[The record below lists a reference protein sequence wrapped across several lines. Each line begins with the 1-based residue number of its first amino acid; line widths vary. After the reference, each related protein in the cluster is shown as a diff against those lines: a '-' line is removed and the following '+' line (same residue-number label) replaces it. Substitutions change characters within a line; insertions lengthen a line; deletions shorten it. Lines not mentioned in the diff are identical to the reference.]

1 MNNNINLTD
10 LDLMAMFRVAQEI
23 AKTDGD
29 ITTSEAEVFI
39 KYAAPLN
46 MSQGRMDRFINS
58 AMKMDL
64 EDAFDT
70 LKELDP
76 ELKQYASNFFAEVAL
91 ADGDVSDEENDIY
104 ANVMETCDLPFTT
117 IGQDSNTDTATESKY
132 SKRELC
138 AINKAFLNV
147 WDASNA
153 GKAVK
158 SDFWERYD
166 VFGSSASTAAI
177 DEAEADSALYA
188 MSVEKKE
195 EVSKMLLEVILAK
208 DPDDAVF
215 CDAVNIEHYYDL
227 VVKTGL
233 PDLLTDHVLDYEN
246 EEDEDEC
253 GDTPKGLSF
262 TLQDLY
268 AVWSIVNP
276 SFSYCALTYPID
288 GFFNDFYVDGDFLSK
303 LHEDNY
309 LKDFGFYG
317 ISRLG
322 TSERDHISTIMA
334 ETISVN
340 LDDEDIGV
348 LLGQYKSLVDDYGLP
363 DSLGDFLDG
372 HGISEYRPDK
382 QAIIRKVQIEPD
394 LFVDGLSQTK
404 IKVSLEVDGCKDG
417 ELRLIAS
424 VYHADDDSPVPSP
437 DFMHY
442 GNYSWNYDG
451 VGDVLSVYQNLFP
464 PYDFSGF
471 TDLEMLLPNDLLPA
485 DRDYYIKVYVF
496 DVDEQVFISYPFHTQ
511 GYRFKA
517 TKNEYDPDVITIEPT
532 YIVVSYYEKDRKK
545 IPGDYRDYRPCTIR
559 FEQIGL
565 LNSFDKMKGNLGAK
579 NLSSQNYTPELD
591 KISEKLSLKLPE
603 ADNELKLCIMYDE
616 NGAHGY
622 NKLRDLA
629 GLGCNNDTFYE
640 TLVVCLQNKESDG
653 TVYGFKYV
661 SQLREV
667 LKALDE
673 AVYGL
678 AYNGPVYDQPAL
690 AKAFKRRFWCQVEKE
705 ISNLNYELIK
715 LSERATVIPPKS
727 VKVTKKEVSQVVL
740 NGENHIRLTMSCQMD
755 GCKGLSLTGECE
767 ARYAVIGTTVDT
779 SDYNYMQGYPN
790 VLCVS
795 KLFKPSYDSSV
806 YSDVEFDFPQRLLP
820 QKSRYKFELC
830 FYLNPTFQPIG
841 TAATID
847 STIGTPTDTGEAKGA
862 YHVILKSAGVKKL
875 VVIKLV
881 QEIMHSDL
889 KKAKD
894 LVDALPDT
902 VKVCTTED
910 EAYALKAKLEAAG
923 AEAEVIFYY
932 YMDN

>member
-64 EDAFDT
+64 EDAYET
-70 LKELDP
+70 LKELEP

-117 IGQDSNTDTATESKY
+117 IGQDNTDTATESKY
-132 SKRELC
+132 SQKELC
-138 AINKAFLNV
+138 AINEAFLNV

-158 SDFWERYD
+158 SAFWERYD
-166 VFGSSASTAAI
+166 VFGSSVSTAAI

-188 MSVEKKE
+188 MSDEKKE

-233 PDLLTDHVLDYEN
+233 PDLLTDHVLDYKN

-276 SFSYCALTYPID
+276 NFSYCALTYPID
-288 GFFNDFYVDGDFLSK
+288 SFFNDFCVDGDFFSK
-303 LHEDNY
+303 LQEDNY
-309 LKDFGFYG
+309 LKNLNLYDSGER

-322 TSERDHISTIMA
+322 NSEREHISTILA

-363 DSLGDFLDG
+363 DSLGDLLDG
-372 HGISEYRPDK
+372 HGISEYRSDK
-382 QAIIRKVQIEPD
+382 IAIIQKVEIEPD

-424 VYHADDDSPVPSP
+424 VYHADDDSPVPGP

-464 PYDFSGF
+464 SYDFSGF

-517 TKNEYDPDVITIEPT
+517 TKNEYDPDMITIEPT

-565 LNSFDKMKGNLGAK
+565 LNSFDKMKENLGAK

-640 TLVVCLQNKESDG
+640 TLVVCLQNKENNG

-690 AKAFKRRFWCQVEKE
+690 AESYKRKFWQQVETE
-705 ISNLNYELIK
+705 IDKLNYEFVK
-715 LSERATVIPPKS
+715 LSDRATAINPKYE
-727 VKVTKKEVSQVVL
+727 K
-740 NGENHIRLTMSCQMD
+740 
-755 GCKGLSLTGECE
+755 
-767 ARYAVIGTTVDT
+767 
-779 SDYNYMQGYPN
+779 
-790 VLCVS
+790 
-795 KLFKPSYDSSV
+795 
-806 YSDVEFDFPQRLLP
+806 
-820 QKSRYKFELC
+820 
-830 FYLNPTFQPIG
+830 
-841 TAATID
+841 
-847 STIGTPTDTGEAKGA
+847 AKGA
-862 YHVILKSAGVKKL
+862 YHVVLKSAGAKKL
-875 VVIKLV
+875 VVIKLA

-889 KKAKD
+889 NTAKN
-894 LVDALPDT
+894 LVDALPKT
-902 VKVCTTED
+902 IKTCANID
-910 EAYALKAKLEAAG
+910 EANALKAKLEAAG
-923 AEAEVIFYY
+923 AVAVIT
-932 YMDN
+932 MN

>member
-1 MNNNINLTD
+1 MNNNVNLTD

-64 EDAFDT
+64 EDAYET
-70 LKELDP
+70 LKELEP
-76 ELKQYASNFFAEVAL
+76 ELKQYASNFLAEVAL

-117 IGQDSNTDTATESKY
+117 IGQDNNTGTATESKY

-138 AINKAFLNV
+138 AINEAFLNV

-158 SDFWERYD
+158 SAFWERYD

-188 MSVEKKE
+188 MSDEKKG

-208 DPDDAVF
+208 DPDDEVF

-233 PDLLTDHVLDYEN
+233 PDLLTDHVLDYKN
-246 EEDEDEC
+246 EEDEDDYGE
-253 GDTPKGLSF
+253 TPKGLSF

-268 AVWSIVNP
+268 VVWSIVNP
-276 SFSYCALTYPID
+276 NFSYCALSYPID
-288 GFFNDFYVDGDFLSK
+288 IFFDDFCVDGDFFSK
-303 LHEDNY
+303 LQEDNY
-309 LKDFGFYG
+309 LKNLNLYDSGER

-322 TSERDHISTIMA
+322 NSEREHISTILA

-340 LDDEDIGV
+340 LDDEDISV

-372 HGISEYRPDK
+372 HGISEYRTDK
-382 QAIIRKVQIEPD
+382 QAIIRKVEIEPD

-424 VYHADDDSPVPSP
+424 VYHADDDSPVPGP

-464 PYDFSGF
+464 SYDFSGF

-565 LNSFDKMKGNLGAK
+565 LNSFDKMKENLGAK
-579 NLSSQNYTPELD
+579 NLSSQNNTPKLD
-591 KISEKLSLKLPE
+591 QISEKLNLQLPE

-629 GLGCNNDTFYE
+629 GLNISNDTFYE

-678 AYNGPVYDQPAL
+678 AYNGPVYDQPAF
-690 AKAFKRRFWCQVEKE
+690 AKSLESRFWQQVETE
-705 ISNLNYELIK
+705 IGKLNYERVK
-715 LSERATVIPPKS
+715 PSARATAINPKNE
-727 VKVTKKEVSQVVL
+727 K
-740 NGENHIRLTMSCQMD
+740 
-755 GCKGLSLTGECE
+755 
-767 ARYAVIGTTVDT
+767 
-779 SDYNYMQGYPN
+779 
-790 VLCVS
+790 
-795 KLFKPSYDSSV
+795 
-806 YSDVEFDFPQRLLP
+806 
-820 QKSRYKFELC
+820 
-830 FYLNPTFQPIG
+830 
-841 TAATID
+841 
-847 STIGTPTDTGEAKGA
+847 AKGA
-862 YHVILKSAGVKKL
+862 YHVVLKSAGAKKL
-875 VVIKLV
+875 VVIKLA

-889 KKAKD
+889 ITAKN
-894 LVDALPDT
+894 LVDALPKT
-902 VKVCTTED
+902 IKTCANID
-910 EAYALKAKLEAAG
+910 EANALKAKLEAAG
-923 AEAEVIFYY
+923 AVAVIT
-932 YMDN
+932 MN

>member
-147 WDASNA
+147 WGASNA

-188 MSVEKKE
+188 MSDEKKG
-195 EVSKMLLEVILAK
+195 EVSKMLLEVIMAK
-208 DPDDAVF
+208 DPEDEIF

-233 PDLLTDHVLDYEN
+233 PDLLTDHVLDYKN
-246 EEDEDEC
+246 EEDEDDC
-253 GDTPKGLSF
+253 GETPKGLRF

-268 AVWSIVNP
+268 TVWSIVNP
-276 SFSYCALTYPID
+276 YFTYCALSYPID
-288 GFFNDFYVDGDFLSK
+288 NFFDDFYVNDDFFTK
-303 LHEDNY
+303 LQEDNY
-309 LKDFGFYG
+309 LKDLGFCG

-322 TSERDHISTIMA
+322 TGEKDHISTILA

-340 LDDEDIGV
+340 FDDEDICI
-348 LLGQYKSLVDDYGLP
+348 LLSRYKALVDDYGLP
-363 DSLGDFLDG
+363 DSLADFLDG
-372 HGISEYRPDK
+372 HGISEYRTDK
-382 QAIIRKVQIEPD
+382 QAFIRKVEIEPD

-424 VYHADDDSPVPSP
+424 VYHADDDSPVPDP

-442 GNYSWNYDG
+442 GNYSWDYDD
-451 VGDVLSVYQNLFP
+451 VDVLSKWMTLEPSYNDSI
-464 PYDFSGF
+464 YE
-471 TDLEMLLPNDLLPA
+471 DLEMYLPNDFLPH
-485 DRDYYIKVYVF
+485 DRDYYIKVWVF
-496 DVDEQVFISYPFHTQ
+496 DIDDQAFISYPFHTQ
-511 GYRFKA
+511 QYSFKA
-517 TKNEYDPDVITIEPT
+517 TKNEYDPAQITIEPT

-545 IPGDYRDYRPCTIR
+545 IPGDYRDYRPCTIS

-565 LNSFDKMKGNLGAK
+565 LSSYDDLKKKLGAEQL
-579 NLSSQNYTPELD
+579 LSQKDTPKLD
-591 KISEKLSLKLPE
+591 QISEKLHLELPGV
-603 ADNELKLCIMYDE
+603 DNELNLCISYDE
-616 NGAHGY
+616 QGAHGY

-629 GLGCNNDTFYE
+629 GLNISNDTFYE
-640 TLVVCLQNKESDG
+640 TLVVCLQNKGNDG

-690 AKAFKRRFWCQVEKE
+690 AESYKRKFWQQVETE
-705 ISNLNYELIK
+705 ISKLNYEIVK
-715 LSERATVIPPKS
+715 LSERATAINPKNE
-727 VKVTKKEVSQVVL
+727 K
-740 NGENHIRLTMSCQMD
+740 
-755 GCKGLSLTGECE
+755 
-767 ARYAVIGTTVDT
+767 
-779 SDYNYMQGYPN
+779 
-790 VLCVS
+790 
-795 KLFKPSYDSSV
+795 
-806 YSDVEFDFPQRLLP
+806 
-820 QKSRYKFELC
+820 
-830 FYLNPTFQPIG
+830 
-841 TAATID
+841 
-847 STIGTPTDTGEAKGA
+847 AKGA
-862 YHVILKSAGVKKL
+862 YHVVLKSAGAKKL
-875 VVIKLV
+875 VVIKLI
-881 QEIMHSDL
+881 QEILRCDL
-889 KKAKD
+889 IKAKHLAD
-894 LVDALPDT
+894 TALET
-902 VKVCTTED
+902 VKACENED

-932 YMDN
+932 YIDN

>member
-1 MNNNINLTD
+1 MNNNVNLTD

-64 EDAFDT
+64 EDAYET
-70 LKELDP
+70 LKELEP
-76 ELKQYASNFFAEVAL
+76 ELKQYASNFLAEVAL

-117 IGQDSNTDTATESKY
+117 IGQDNNTGTATESKY

-138 AINKAFLNV
+138 AINEAFLNV

-158 SDFWERYD
+158 SAFWERYD

-188 MSVEKKE
+188 MSDEKKG

-208 DPDDAVF
+208 DPDDEVF

-233 PDLLTDHVLDYEN
+233 PDLLTDHVLDYKN
-246 EEDEDEC
+246 EEDEDDYGE
-253 GDTPKGLSF
+253 TPKGLSF

-268 AVWSIVNP
+268 VVWSIVNP
-276 SFSYCALTYPID
+276 NFSYCALSYPID
-288 GFFNDFYVDGDFLSK
+288 IFFDDFCVDGDFFSK
-303 LHEDNY
+303 LQEDNY
-309 LKDFGFYG
+309 LKNLNLYDSGER

-322 TSERDHISTIMA
+322 NSEREHISTILA

-372 HGISEYRPDK
+372 HGISEYRTDK
-382 QAIIRKVQIEPD
+382 QAIIRKVEIEPD

-424 VYHADDDSPVPSP
+424 VYHADDDSPVPGP

-464 PYDFSGF
+464 SYDFSGF

-565 LNSFDKMKGNLGAK
+565 LNSFDKMKENLGAK
-579 NLSSQNYTPELD
+579 NLSSQNNTPKLD
-591 KISEKLSLKLPE
+591 QISEKLNLQLPE

-616 NGAHGY
+616 NGARGY

-629 GLGCNNDTFYE
+629 GLNISNDTFYE

-661 SQLREV
+661 NQLREV

-678 AYNGPVYDQPAL
+678 AYNGPVYDQPAF
-690 AKAFKRRFWCQVEKE
+690 AKSLESRFWQQVETE
-705 ISNLNYELIK
+705 IGKLNYERVK
-715 LSERATVIPPKS
+715 PSARATAINPKNE
-727 VKVTKKEVSQVVL
+727 K
-740 NGENHIRLTMSCQMD
+740 
-755 GCKGLSLTGECE
+755 
-767 ARYAVIGTTVDT
+767 
-779 SDYNYMQGYPN
+779 
-790 VLCVS
+790 
-795 KLFKPSYDSSV
+795 
-806 YSDVEFDFPQRLLP
+806 
-820 QKSRYKFELC
+820 
-830 FYLNPTFQPIG
+830 
-841 TAATID
+841 
-847 STIGTPTDTGEAKGA
+847 AKGA
-862 YHVILKSAGVKKL
+862 YHVVLKSAGAKKL
-875 VVIKLV
+875 VVIKLA

-889 KKAKD
+889 ITAKN
-894 LVDALPDT
+894 LVDALPKT
-902 VKVCTTED
+902 IKTCANID
-910 EAYALKAKLEAAG
+910 EANALKAKLEAAG
-923 AEAEVIFYY
+923 AVAVIT
-932 YMDN
+932 MN

>member
-132 SKRELC
+132 SQRELC
-138 AINKAFLNV
+138 AINAAFLKV
-147 WDASNA
+147 WDATDA
-153 GKAVK
+153 GQEVK
-158 SDFWERYD
+158 TAFWERYD
-166 VFGSSASTAAI
+166 VFGEDVTTQDMSS
-177 DEAEADSALYA
+177 DEAESVLYA
-188 MSVEKKE
+188 MSDEKKE
-195 EVSKMLLEVILAK
+195 EVSKLLLDVIVAK
-208 DPDDAVF
+208 DPGDTVF
-215 CDAVNIEHYYDL
+215 CDVANIEEYYDL
-227 VVKTGL
+227 VVRTGL
-233 PDLLTDHVLDYEN
+233 PDLLTDHVLDYKN

-276 SFSYCALTYPID
+276 NFSYCALSYPID

-372 HGISEYRPDK
+372 HGISEYRTDK
-382 QAIIRKVQIEPD
+382 QAIIRKVEIEPD

-404 IKVSLEVDGCKDG
+404 IKVTVNIKGCKDG

-424 VYHADDDSPVPSP
+424 VYYADDDSPVPDP

-442 GNYSWNYDG
+442 GNYSWDYDD
-451 VGDVLSVYQNLFP
+451 VDVLSKWMTLEPSYNDSI
-464 PYDFSGF
+464 YE
-471 TDLEMLLPNDLLPA
+471 DLEMYLPNDFLPH
-485 DRDYYIKVYVF
+485 DRDYYIKVWVF
-496 DVDEQVFISYPFHTQ
+496 DIDDQAFISYPFHTQ
-511 GYRFKA
+511 QYSFKA
-517 TKNEYDPDVITIEPT
+517 TKNEYDPAQITIEPT

-545 IPGDYRDYRPCTIR
+545 IPGDYRDYRPCTIS

-565 LNSFDKMKGNLGAK
+565 LFSYDDLKKKLGAEQ
-579 NLSSQNYTPELD
+579 LLSQNDTPKLD
-591 KISEKLSLKLPE
+591 QISEKLHLELPGV
-603 ADNELKLCIMYDE
+603 DNELKLCISYDE
-616 NGAHGY
+616 QGAHGY

-629 GLGCNNDTFYE
+629 GLNISNDTFYE
-640 TLVVCLQNKESDG
+640 TLVVCLQNKENNG

-673 AVYGL
+673 AAYGL

-690 AKAFKRRFWCQVEKE
+690 AESYKRKFWQQVETE
-705 ISNLNYELIK
+705 IDKLNYEFVK
-715 LSERATVIPPKS
+715 LSERARAITPKS
-727 VKVTKKEVSQVVL
+727 
-740 NGENHIRLTMSCQMD
+740 EN
-755 GCKGLSLTGECE
+755 
-767 ARYAVIGTTVDT
+767 V
-779 SDYNYMQGYPN
+779 
-790 VLCVS
+790 
-795 KLFKPSYDSSV
+795 
-806 YSDVEFDFPQRLLP
+806 
-820 QKSRYKFELC
+820 
-830 FYLNPTFQPIG
+830 
-841 TAATID
+841 
-847 STIGTPTDTGEAKGA
+847 KGA
-862 YHVILKSAGVKKL
+862 YHVVLKSAGAKKL
-875 VVIKLV
+875 VVIKLI
-881 QEIMHSDL
+881 QEILRCDL
-889 KKAKD
+889 NKAKHLAD
-894 LVDALPDT
+894 TALET
-902 VKVCTTED
+902 VKACENED

-923 AEAEVIFYY
+923 AEADVIFYHY
-932 YMDN
+932 IDD

>member
-39 KYAAPLN
+39 KYAAPLG

-64 EDAFDT
+64 EDAYET
-70 LKELDP
+70 LKELEP

-104 ANVMETCDLPFTT
+104 ANVMEICDLPFTT
-117 IGQDSNTDTATESKY
+117 IGQDNSNNTATESKY
-132 SKRELC
+132 SQRELC
-138 AINKAFLNV
+138 AINAAFLKV
-147 WDASNA
+147 WDATDA
-153 GKAVK
+153 GQDVK
-158 SDFWERYD
+158 TAFWERYD
-166 VFGSSASTAAI
+166 VFGEDVTTQDMSS
-177 DEAEADSALYA
+177 DEAESVLYA
-188 MSVEKKE
+188 MSDEKKG

-208 DPDDAVF
+208 DPDDEVF

-233 PDLLTDHVLDYEN
+233 PDLLTDHVLDYKN
-246 EEDEDEC
+246 EEDEDDYGE
-253 GDTPKGLSF
+253 TPKGLSF

-276 SFSYCALTYPID
+276 NFSYCALTYPID
-288 GFFNDFYVDGDFLSK
+288 CFFDDFCVDGDFFSK
-303 LHEDNY
+303 LQEDNY
-309 LKDFGFYG
+309 LKNLGFYDSEERV
-317 ISRLG
+317 SRLG
-322 TSERDHISTIMA
+322 SREREHISTIMA

-382 QAIIRKVQIEPD
+382 QAIIRKVEIEPD

-424 VYHADDDSPVPSP
+424 VYYADDDSPVPDP

-464 PYDFSGF
+464 SYDFSGF

-517 TKNEYDPDVITIEPT
+517 TKNEYDPDMITIEPT

-640 TLVVCLQNKESDG
+640 TLVVCLQNKENNG

-690 AKAFKRRFWCQVEKE
+690 AESYKRKFWQQVETE
-705 ISNLNYELIK
+705 IDKLNYEFVK
-715 LSERATVIPPKS
+715 PSARATAINPKNE
-727 VKVTKKEVSQVVL
+727 K
-740 NGENHIRLTMSCQMD
+740 
-755 GCKGLSLTGECE
+755 
-767 ARYAVIGTTVDT
+767 
-779 SDYNYMQGYPN
+779 
-790 VLCVS
+790 
-795 KLFKPSYDSSV
+795 
-806 YSDVEFDFPQRLLP
+806 
-820 QKSRYKFELC
+820 
-830 FYLNPTFQPIG
+830 
-841 TAATID
+841 
-847 STIGTPTDTGEAKGA
+847 AKGA
-862 YHVILKSAGVKKL
+862 YHVVLKSAGAKKL
-875 VVIKLV
+875 VVIKLI
-881 QEIMHSDL
+881 QEILRCDL
-889 KKAKD
+889 IKAKHLAD
-894 LVDALPDT
+894 TAQET
-902 VKVCTTED
+902 VKAYENED

-923 AEAEVIFYY
+923 AKAEVIFYY
-932 YMDN
+932 YIND

>member
-188 MSVEKKE
+188 MSVEKKG
-195 EVSKMLLEVILAK
+195 EVSKMLLEVIMAK
-208 DPDDAVF
+208 DPEDEVF

-233 PDLLTDHVLDYEN
+233 PDLLTDHVLDYKN
-246 EEDEDEC
+246 EEDEDDC
-253 GDTPKGLSF
+253 GETPKGLRF

-268 AVWSIVNP
+268 TVWSIVNP
-276 SFSYCALTYPID
+276 YFTYCALSYPID
-288 GFFNDFYVDGDFLSK
+288 IFFDDFYVNDDFFTK
-303 LHEDNY
+303 LQEDNY
-309 LKDFGFYG
+309 LKDLGFCG

-322 TSERDHISTIMA
+322 TGEKDHISTILA

-340 LDDEDIGV
+340 FDDEDICI
-348 LLGQYKSLVDDYGLP
+348 LLSRYKALVDDYGLP
-363 DSLGDFLDG
+363 DSLADFLDG
-372 HGISEYRPDK
+372 HGISEYRTDDK
-382 QAIIRKVQIEPD
+382 QAFIRKVEIEPD

-404 IKVSLEVDGCKDG
+404 IKVSLEVEGCKDG

-424 VYHADDDSPVPSP
+424 VYHADDDSPVPDP

-442 GNYSWNYDG
+442 GNYSWDYDD
-451 VGDVLSVYQNLFP
+451 VDVLSKWMTLEPSYNDSI
-464 PYDFSGF
+464 YE
-471 TDLEMLLPNDLLPA
+471 DLEMYLPNDFLPH
-485 DRDYYIKVYVF
+485 DRDYYIKVWVF
-496 DVDEQVFISYPFHTQ
+496 DIDDQAFISYPFHTQ
-511 GYRFKA
+511 QYSFKA
-517 TKNEYDPDVITIEPT
+517 TKNEYDPAQITIEPT
-532 YIVVSYYEKDRKK
+532 YIVVSYFEKDRKK
-545 IPGDYRDYRPCTIR
+545 IPGDYRDYRPCTIS

-565 LNSFDKMKGNLGAK
+565 LSSYDDLKKKLGAEQL
-579 NLSSQNYTPELD
+579 LSQKDTPKLD
-591 KISEKLSLKLPE
+591 QISEKLHLELPGV
-603 ADNELKLCIMYDE
+603 DNELNLCISYDE
-616 NGAHGY
+616 QGAHGY

-629 GLGCNNDTFYE
+629 GLNISNDTFYE
-640 TLVVCLQNKESDG
+640 TLVVCLQNKGNDG

-690 AKAFKRRFWCQVEKE
+690 AESYKRKFWQQVETE
-705 ISNLNYELIK
+705 ISKLNYEFVK
-715 LSERATVIPPKS
+715 LSERATAINPKNE
-727 VKVTKKEVSQVVL
+727 K
-740 NGENHIRLTMSCQMD
+740 
-755 GCKGLSLTGECE
+755 
-767 ARYAVIGTTVDT
+767 
-779 SDYNYMQGYPN
+779 
-790 VLCVS
+790 
-795 KLFKPSYDSSV
+795 
-806 YSDVEFDFPQRLLP
+806 
-820 QKSRYKFELC
+820 
-830 FYLNPTFQPIG
+830 
-841 TAATID
+841 
-847 STIGTPTDTGEAKGA
+847 AKGA
-862 YHVILKSAGVKKL
+862 YHVVLKSAGAKKL
-875 VVIKLV
+875 VVIKLI
-881 QEIMHSDL
+881 QEILRCDL
-889 KKAKD
+889 IKAKHLAD
-894 LVDALPDT
+894 TALET
-902 VKVCTTED
+902 VKACENED

-932 YMDN
+932 YIDN

>member
-147 WDASNA
+147 WGASNA

-188 MSVEKKE
+188 MSDEKKG
-195 EVSKMLLEVILAK
+195 EVSKMLLEVIMAK
-208 DPDDAVF
+208 DPEDEVF

-233 PDLLTDHVLDYEN
+233 PDLLTDHVLDYKN
-246 EEDEDEC
+246 EEDEDDC
-253 GDTPKGLSF
+253 GETPKGLRF

-268 AVWSIVNP
+268 TVWSIVNP
-276 SFSYCALTYPID
+276 YFTYCALSYPID
-288 GFFNDFYVDGDFLSK
+288 NFFDDFYVNDDFFTK
-303 LHEDNY
+303 LQEDNY
-309 LKDFGFYG
+309 LKDLGFCG

-322 TSERDHISTIMA
+322 TGEKDHISTILA

-340 LDDEDIGV
+340 FDDEDICI
-348 LLGQYKSLVDDYGLP
+348 LLSRYKALVDDYGLP
-363 DSLGDFLDG
+363 DSLADFLDG
-372 HGISEYRPDK
+372 HGISEYRTDK
-382 QAIIRKVQIEPD
+382 QAFIRKVEIEPD

-424 VYHADDDSPVPSP
+424 VYHADDDSPVPDP

-442 GNYSWNYDG
+442 GNYSWDYDD
-451 VGDVLSVYQNLFP
+451 VDVLSKWMTLEPSYNDSI
-464 PYDFSGF
+464 YE
-471 TDLEMLLPNDLLPA
+471 DLEMYLPNDFLPH
-485 DRDYYIKVYVF
+485 DRDYYIKVWVF
-496 DVDEQVFISYPFHTQ
+496 DIDDQAFISYPFHTQ
-511 GYRFKA
+511 QYSFKA
-517 TKNEYDPDVITIEPT
+517 TKNEYDPAQITIEPT

-545 IPGDYRDYRPCTIR
+545 IPGDYRDYRPCTIS

-579 NLSSQNYTPELD
+579 NLSSQNYTPDLD

-640 TLVVCLQNKESDG
+640 TLVVCLQNKGNDG

-673 AVYGL
+673 AAYGL
-678 AYNGPVYDQPAL
+678 AYNGPVYDQPAF
-690 AKAFKRRFWCQVEKE
+690 AKSLESRFWQQVETE
-705 ISNLNYELIK
+705 ISKLNYEIVK
-715 LSERATVIPPKS
+715 LSERATAINPKNE
-727 VKVTKKEVSQVVL
+727 K
-740 NGENHIRLTMSCQMD
+740 
-755 GCKGLSLTGECE
+755 
-767 ARYAVIGTTVDT
+767 
-779 SDYNYMQGYPN
+779 
-790 VLCVS
+790 
-795 KLFKPSYDSSV
+795 
-806 YSDVEFDFPQRLLP
+806 
-820 QKSRYKFELC
+820 
-830 FYLNPTFQPIG
+830 
-841 TAATID
+841 
-847 STIGTPTDTGEAKGA
+847 AKGA
-862 YHVILKSAGVKKL
+862 YHVVLKSAGAKKL
-875 VVIKLV
+875 VVIKLI
-881 QEIMHSDL
+881 QEILRCDL
-889 KKAKD
+889 IKAKD

-902 VKVCTTED
+902 VKVCPTED

-932 YMDN
+932 YIDD

>member
-39 KYAAPLN
+39 KYAAPLG

-64 EDAFDT
+64 EDAYET
-70 LKELDP
+70 LKELEP

-117 IGQDSNTDTATESKY
+117 IGQDNDSQPAAQSKY
-132 SKRELC
+132 TQKELC
-138 AINKAFLNV
+138 AINEAFLNV

-158 SDFWERYD
+158 SAFWERYD
-166 VFGSSASTAAI
+166 VFGGSASTAAI

-233 PDLLTDHVLDYEN
+233 PDLLTDHVLDYKN

-253 GDTPKGLSF
+253 GDTSKGLSF

-276 SFSYCALTYPID
+276 NFSYCALTYPID

-322 TSERDHISTIMA
+322 NSEREHISTIIA
-334 ETISVN
+334 ETISIN

-348 LLGQYKSLVDDYGLP
+348 LLGQYKSLVDVYGLP

-372 HGISEYRPDK
+372 HGISEYRTDK
-382 QAIIRKVQIEPD
+382 QAIIRKVEIEPD
-394 LFVDGLSQTK
+394 LFIDGLSQTK

-424 VYHADDDSPVPSP
+424 VYYADDDSPVPDP

-442 GNYSWNYDG
+442 GNYSWDYDG

-464 PYDFSGF
+464 SYDFSGF
-471 TDLEMLLPNDLLPA
+471 TDLDMLLPNDLLPA

-517 TKNEYDPDVITIEPT
+517 TKNEYDPDMITIEPT

-565 LNSFDKMKGNLGAK
+565 LNSFDKMKENLGAK
-579 NLSSQNYTPELD
+579 NFSSQNNTPKLD
-591 KISEKLSLKLPE
+591 QISEKLNLQLPE

-629 GLGCNNDTFYE
+629 GLNISNDTFYE
-640 TLVVCLQNKESDG
+640 TLVVCLQNKGNDG

-667 LKALDE
+667 LKALDA

-690 AKAFKRRFWCQVEKE
+690 AESYKRKFWQQVETE
-705 ISNLNYELIK
+705 IGKLNYEFVK
-715 LSERATVIPPKS
+715 LSERATAINPK
-727 VKVTKKEVSQVVL
+727 
-740 NGENHIRLTMSCQMD
+740 NEN
-755 GCKGLSLTGECE
+755 
-767 ARYAVIGTTVDT
+767 V
-779 SDYNYMQGYPN
+779 
-790 VLCVS
+790 
-795 KLFKPSYDSSV
+795 
-806 YSDVEFDFPQRLLP
+806 
-820 QKSRYKFELC
+820 
-830 FYLNPTFQPIG
+830 
-841 TAATID
+841 
-847 STIGTPTDTGEAKGA
+847 KGA
-862 YHVILKSAGVKKL
+862 YHVVLKSAGAKKL
-875 VVIKLV
+875 VVIKLA

-889 KKAKD
+889 NTAKN
-894 LVDALPDT
+894 LVDALPKT
-902 VKVCTTED
+902 IKTCANID
-910 EAYALKAKLEAAG
+910 EANALKAKLEAAG
-923 AEAEVIFYY
+923 AVAVIT
-932 YMDN
+932 MN

>member
-39 KYAAPLN
+39 KYAAPLG

-64 EDAFDT
+64 EDAYET
-70 LKELDP
+70 LKELEP
-76 ELKQYASNFFAEVAL
+76 ELKQYASNFLAEVAL

-117 IGQDSNTDTATESKY
+117 IGQGSNTDTATESKY
-132 SKRELC
+132 SKKELC
-138 AINKAFLNV
+138 AINEAFLKV
-147 WDASNA
+147 WNASNA

-177 DEAEADSALYA
+177 DEAEADSVLYA
-188 MSVEKKE
+188 MSDEKKE
-195 EVSKMLLEVILAK
+195 EVSKMLLEALLAI
-208 DPDDAVF
+208 DPDDDDVM
-215 CDAVNIEHYYDL
+215 CDAVDIEHYYDL

-233 PDLLTDHVLDYEN
+233 PDLLSDHVLDYEN
-246 EEDEDEC
+246 EE
-253 GDTPKGLSF
+253 GDGETPEGLRF
-262 TLQDLY
+262 TFSDIY
-268 AVWSIVNP
+268 AVWSIMETKFN
-276 SFSYCALTYPID
+276 LTYHYPCD
-288 GFFNDFYVDGDFLSK
+288 GFLSDFHVDQSLFTDLWLANYMKDPDFVESAERVSRFGTDEKAYV
-303 LHEDNY
+303 
-309 LKDFGFYG
+309 
-317 ISRLG
+317 SRLL
-322 TSERDHISTIMA
+322 A

-340 LDDEDIGV
+340 IGEDDEI
-348 LLGQYKSLVDDYGLP
+348 S
-363 DSLGDFLDG
+363 DSLDAYKALVENYGFPDCLADYLDG
-372 HGISEYRPDK
+372 HGISEYRTDK
-382 QAIIRKVQIEPD
+382 QAIIRKVEIEPD

-404 IKVSLEVDGCKDG
+404 IKVTVNIKGCKEG

-424 VYHADDDSPVPSP
+424 VFHADDDSPVPDP

-442 GNYSWNYDG
+442 GNYSWDYDD
-451 VGDVLSVYQNLFP
+451 VDVLSKWMTLEPSYNDSIFK
-464 PYDFSGF
+464 
-471 TDLEMLLPNDLLPA
+471 DLEMYLPNDFLPH
-485 DRDYYIKVYVF
+485 DRDYYIKVFVF
-496 DVDEQVFISYPFHTQ
+496 DIDDQVFISYPSHTQ

-629 GLGCNNDTFYE
+629 GLNISNDTFYE
-640 TLVVCLQNKESDG
+640 TLVVCLQNKENNG

-690 AKAFKRRFWCQVEKE
+690 AESYKRKFWQQVETE
-705 ISNLNYELIK
+705 IDKLNYEFVK
-715 LSERATVIPPKS
+715 PSARATAINPKNE
-727 VKVTKKEVSQVVL
+727 K
-740 NGENHIRLTMSCQMD
+740 
-755 GCKGLSLTGECE
+755 
-767 ARYAVIGTTVDT
+767 
-779 SDYNYMQGYPN
+779 
-790 VLCVS
+790 
-795 KLFKPSYDSSV
+795 
-806 YSDVEFDFPQRLLP
+806 
-820 QKSRYKFELC
+820 
-830 FYLNPTFQPIG
+830 
-841 TAATID
+841 
-847 STIGTPTDTGEAKGA
+847 AKGA
-862 YHVILKSAGVKKL
+862 YHVVLKSAGAKKL
-875 VVIKLV
+875 VVIKLA

-889 KKAKD
+889 ITAKN
-894 LVDALPDT
+894 LVDALPKT
-902 VKVCTTED
+902 IKTCANID
-910 EAYALKAKLEAAG
+910 EANALKAKLEAAG
-923 AEAEVIFYY
+923 AVAVIT
-932 YMDN
+932 MN

>member
-39 KYAAPLN
+39 KYAAPLKMN
-46 MSQGRMDRFINS
+46 QGRMDRFINS

-64 EDAFDT
+64 EDAYET
-70 LKELDP
+70 LLELEP
-76 ELKQYASNFFAEVAL
+76 ELKQYASNFLAEVAL

-138 AINKAFLNV
+138 AINEAFLNV
-147 WDASNA
+147 WDASDA

-177 DEAEADSALYA
+177 DEAEADSVLYA
-188 MSVEKKE
+188 MSDEKKG

-208 DPDDAVF
+208 DPDDEVF

-233 PDLLTDHVLDYEN
+233 PDLLTDHVLDYKN
-246 EEDEDEC
+246 EEDEDDFGE
-253 GDTPKGLSF
+253 TPKGLSF

-268 AVWSIVNP
+268 AVWSIVKLN
-276 SFSYCALTYPID
+276 FSYCALTYPID
-288 GFFNDFYVDGDFLSK
+288 IFFNDFCVDGGFFSK
-303 LHEDNY
+303 LQEDNY
-309 LKDFGFYG
+309 LKNLNLYDSGER

-322 TSERDHISTIMA
+322 NSEREHISTILA

-340 LDDEDIGV
+340 LDDEDISV
-348 LLGQYKSLVDDYGLP
+348 LLSEYKTLVDDYGLP
-363 DSLGDFLDG
+363 DSLGDLLDG
-372 HGISEYRPDK
+372 HGISEYRSDK
-382 QAIIRKVQIEPD
+382 IAIIQKVEIEPD

-424 VYHADDDSPVPSP
+424 VYHADDDSPVSGP

-464 PYDFSGF
+464 SYDFSGF

-545 IPGDYRDYRPCTIR
+545 IPGDYRDYRPCTVR

-565 LNSFDKMKGNLGAK
+565 LNSFDKMKENLGAK

-640 TLVVCLQNKESDG
+640 TLVVCLQNKENNG

-690 AKAFKRRFWCQVEKE
+690 AESYKRKFWQQVETE
-705 ISNLNYELIK
+705 IDKLNYEFVK
-715 LSERATVIPPKS
+715 PSARATAINPKNE
-727 VKVTKKEVSQVVL
+727 K
-740 NGENHIRLTMSCQMD
+740 
-755 GCKGLSLTGECE
+755 
-767 ARYAVIGTTVDT
+767 
-779 SDYNYMQGYPN
+779 
-790 VLCVS
+790 
-795 KLFKPSYDSSV
+795 
-806 YSDVEFDFPQRLLP
+806 
-820 QKSRYKFELC
+820 
-830 FYLNPTFQPIG
+830 
-841 TAATID
+841 
-847 STIGTPTDTGEAKGA
+847 AKGA
-862 YHVILKSAGVKKL
+862 YHVVLKSAGAKKL
-875 VVIKLV
+875 VVIKLI
-881 QEIMHSDL
+881 QEILRCDL
-889 KKAKD
+889 NKAKHLAD
-894 LVDALPDT
+894 TAQET
-902 VKVCTTED
+902 VKAYENED

-923 AEAEVIFYY
+923 AEADVIFYHY
-932 YMDN
+932 IDD

>member
-29 ITTSEAEVFI
+29 ITTSEAEIFI

-46 MSQGRMDRFINS
+46 MNQGRMDRFINS

-64 EDAFDT
+64 EDAYET
-70 LKELDP
+70 LKELEP
-76 ELKQYASNFFAEVAL
+76 ELKQYASNFLAEVAL

-117 IGQDSNTDTATESKY
+117 IGQDDTATKSKY

-138 AINKAFLNV
+138 AINEAFLNV
-147 WDASNA
+147 WDASDA

-177 DEAEADSALYA
+177 DEAEADSVLYA
-188 MSVEKKE
+188 MSDEKKG

-208 DPDDAVF
+208 DPDDEVF

-233 PDLLTDHVLDYEN
+233 PDLLTNHILDYKN
-246 EEDEDEC
+246 EEDEDDFGE
-253 GDTPKGLSF
+253 TPKGLSF
-262 TLQDLY
+262 TLKDLY

-276 SFSYCALTYPID
+276 NFSYCALTYPID
-288 GFFNDFYVDGDFLSK
+288 GFFNDFCVDGDFFSK
-303 LHEDNY
+303 LQEDNY
-309 LKDFGFYG
+309 LKNFGFYDSEERV
-317 ISRLG
+317 SRLG
-322 TSERDHISTIMA
+322 SREREHISTIMA

-382 QAIIRKVQIEPD
+382 QAIIRKVEIEPD

-424 VYHADDDSPVPSP
+424 VYHADDDSPVSGP

-464 PYDFSGF
+464 SYDFSGF

-517 TKNEYDPDVITIEPT
+517 TKNEYDPDMITIEPT

-545 IPGDYRDYRPCTIR
+545 IPGDYRDYRPCTVR

-603 ADNELKLCIMYDE
+603 GDNELKLCIMYDE

-629 GLGCNNDTFYE
+629 GLNISNDTFYE

-661 SQLREV
+661 NQLREV

-678 AYNGPVYDQPAL
+678 AYNGPVYDQPAF
-690 AKAFKRRFWCQVEKE
+690 AKSFESRFWQQVETE
-705 ISNLNYELIK
+705 IGKLNYERIK
-715 LSERATVIPPKS
+715 LSERATAITP
-727 VKVTKKEVSQVVL
+727 
-740 NGENHIRLTMSCQMD
+740 EN
-755 GCKGLSLTGECE
+755 E
-767 ARYAVIGTTVDT
+767 
-779 SDYNYMQGYPN
+779 N
-790 VLCVS
+790 V
-795 KLFKPSYDSSV
+795 
-806 YSDVEFDFPQRLLP
+806 
-820 QKSRYKFELC
+820 
-830 FYLNPTFQPIG
+830 
-841 TAATID
+841 
-847 STIGTPTDTGEAKGA
+847 KGA
-862 YHVILKSAGVKKL
+862 YHVVLKSAGAKKL
-875 VVIKLV
+875 VVIKLI
-881 QEIMHSDL
+881 QEILRCDL
-889 KKAKD
+889 IKAKHLAD
-894 LVDALPDT
+894 TALET
-902 VKVCTTED
+902 VKACENED

-923 AEAEVIFYY
+923 AEADVIFYHY
-932 YMDN
+932 IDD

>member
-1 MNNNINLTD
+1 MGILNLTD
-10 LDLMAMFRVAQEI
+10 LDLMAMFRVAIEV
-23 AKTDGD
+23 ANTDD
-29 ITTSEAEVFI
+29 NISESEAEVFI

-46 MSQGRMDRFINS
+46 MSEGRMDRFINS

-64 EDAFDT
+64 QDALDT
-70 LKELDP
+70 LKELEP
-76 ELKQYASNFFAEVAL
+76 ELKQYASNFLAEVAL
-91 ADGDVSDEENDIY
+91 ADGDVSDAENEAYGNIL
-104 ANVMETCDLPFTT
+104 ETCGLPFTT
-117 IGQDSNTDTATESKY
+117 IGQDNESQTTAQSKY
-132 SKRELC
+132 TQEELC
-138 AINKAFLNV
+138 AIYEAFVLV
-147 WDASNA
+147 WDGGNA
-153 GKAVK
+153 GKRVRTA
-158 SDFWERYD
+158 FWERYD
-166 VFGSSASTAAI
+166 VFGEDVTTKDMSS
-177 DEAEADSALYA
+177 DEAESVLYA
-188 MSVEKKE
+188 MSYEKKE
-195 EVSKMLLEVILAK
+195 EVSMMLLDVIVAK
-208 DPDDAVF
+208 DPDEGVF
-215 CDAVNIEHYYDL
+215 CDAINIEQYYDL
-227 VVKTGL
+227 VVRTGL
-233 PDLLTDHVLDYEN
+233 PDLLTDHVLDYDG
-246 EEDEDEC
+246 EEGNSEMPE
-253 GDTPKGLSF
+253 GLQF
-262 TLQDLY
+262 TLKDLY
-268 AVWSIVNP
+268 AIWNMEDMKFNLFLDFVFD
-276 SFSYCALTYPID
+276 SFFS
-288 GFFNDFYVDGDFLSK
+288 GFHVDDDLFTSLRD
-303 LHEDNY
+303 DNY
-309 LKDFGFYG
+309 MEQMDFGENALRL
-317 ISRLG
+317 SRFG
-322 TSERDHISTIMA
+322 SKERECVSHLMA
-334 ETISVN
+334 ETLYFNIGEDEEIGDS
-340 LDDEDIGV
+340 LDA
-348 LLGQYKSLVDDYGLP
+348 YKTLVEYYGLP
-363 DSLGDFLDG
+363 DCFGDFFDG
-372 HGISEYRPDK
+372 HGISEYRTDK
-382 QAIIRKVQIEPD
+382 HAIIRKVQIEPD
-394 LFVDGLSQTK
+394 IFVDGLSQTK

-424 VYHADDDSPVPSP
+424 VYYADDDSPVPDP

-442 GNYSWNYDG
+442 GNYSWDYDD
-451 VGDVLSVYQNLFP
+451 VDVLSKWMTLEPSYNDSIFK
-464 PYDFSGF
+464 
-471 TDLEMLLPNDLLPA
+471 DLEMYLPNDFLPH
-485 DRDYYIKVYVF
+485 DRDYYIKVFVF
-496 DVDEQVFISYPFHTQ
+496 DIDDQVFISYPSHTQ

-545 IPGDYRDYRPCTIR
+545 IPGDYRDYRPCTVR

-565 LNSFDKMKGNLGAK
+565 FSSFDKMKENLGAES
-579 NLSSQNYTPELD
+579 LSSQKDIPKLD
-591 KISEKLSLKLPE
+591 QISEKLNLKLPRVDE
-603 ADNELKLCIMYDE
+603 ELRLCIMYDE
-616 NGAHGY
+616 QGAHGY

-629 GLGCNNDTFYE
+629 GLNFSNDTFYE
-640 TLVVCLQNKESDG
+640 TLVVCLQKKEKNG
-653 TVYGFKYV
+653 TVYGFRYV

-667 LKALDE
+667 LSALDE
-673 AVYGL
+673 AVYAL

-705 ISNLNYELIK
+705 ISNLNYEMIK

-727 VKVTKKEVSQVVL
+727 VKVTKTEVSQVVL

-902 VKVCTTED
+902 VKVCPDED

-923 AEAEVIFYY
+923 AKADVIFYY
-932 YMDN
+932 YIND

>member
-46 MSQGRMDRFINS
+46 MNQGRMDRFINS

-64 EDAFDT
+64 EDSYET
-70 LKELDP
+70 LKELEP
-76 ELKQYASNFFAEVAL
+76 ELKQYASNFLAEVAL

-138 AINKAFLNV
+138 AIHNAFLRV
-147 WDASNA
+147 WDSGQA
-153 GKAVK
+153 GQANLMA
-158 SDFWERYD
+158 FWERYNVYD
-166 VFGSSASTAAI
+166 GKESFATMNQ
-177 DEAEADSALYA
+177 DEADSALYA
-188 MSVEKKE
+188 MSDEKKG

-208 DPDDAVF
+208 DPDDEVF
-215 CDAVNIEHYYDL
+215 CDAVNIEYYYDL

-246 EEDEDEC
+246 EE
-253 GDTPKGLSF
+253 GDGETPEGLRF
-262 TLQDLY
+262 TFSDIY
-268 AVWSIVNP
+268 AVWSIMETKFNLI
-276 SFSYCALTYPID
+276 YHYPRD
-288 GFFNDFYVDGDFLSK
+288 GFLSDFHVDQSLFTDLW
-303 LHEDNY
+303 LDNY
-309 LKDFGFYG
+309 MKEPEDFVESAERVSRFGTNEKEYV
-317 ISRLG
+317 SRLLA
-322 TSERDHISTIMA
+322 D
-334 ETISVN
+334 TISVN
-340 LDDEDIGV
+340 IGEDDEIGDS
-348 LLGQYKSLVDDYGLP
+348 LDAYKALVENYGLP
-363 DSLGDFLDG
+363 DCLADLLDG
-372 HGISEYRPDK
+372 HGISEYRTDK
-382 QAIIRKVQIEPD
+382 QAIIRKVEIEPD
-394 LFVDGLSQTK
+394 LFIDGLSQTK
-404 IKVSLEVDGCKDG
+404 IKVSLEVNGCKDG

-424 VYHADDDSPVPSP
+424 VYYADDDSPVPDP

-442 GNYSWNYDG
+442 GNYSWDYDD
-451 VGDVLSVYQNLFP
+451 VDVLSKWMTLEPSYNDSIFK
-464 PYDFSGF
+464 
-471 TDLEMLLPNDLLPA
+471 DLEMYLPNDFLPH
-485 DRDYYIKVYVF
+485 DRDYYIKVFVF
-496 DVDEQVFISYPFHTQ
+496 DIDEQVFISYPSHTQ

-579 NLSSQNYTPELD
+579 NLSSQNYTPKLD
-591 KISEKLSLKLPE
+591 QISEKLNLQLPE

-629 GLGCNNDTFYE
+629 GLNISNDTFYE
-640 TLVVCLQNKESDG
+640 TLVVCLQNKENNG

-673 AVYGL
+673 AAYGL

-690 AKAFKRRFWCQVEKE
+690 AESYKRKFWQQVETE
-705 ISNLNYELIK
+705 IDKLNYEFVK
-715 LSERATVIPPKS
+715 LSERARAITPKS
-727 VKVTKKEVSQVVL
+727 
-740 NGENHIRLTMSCQMD
+740 EN
-755 GCKGLSLTGECE
+755 
-767 ARYAVIGTTVDT
+767 V
-779 SDYNYMQGYPN
+779 
-790 VLCVS
+790 
-795 KLFKPSYDSSV
+795 
-806 YSDVEFDFPQRLLP
+806 
-820 QKSRYKFELC
+820 
-830 FYLNPTFQPIG
+830 
-841 TAATID
+841 
-847 STIGTPTDTGEAKGA
+847 KGA
-862 YHVILKSAGVKKL
+862 YHVVLKSAGAKKL
-875 VVIKLV
+875 VVIKLI
-881 QEIMHSDL
+881 QEILRCDL
-889 KKAKD
+889 NKAKHLAD
-894 LVDALPDT
+894 TALET
-902 VKVCTTED
+902 VKACENED

-923 AEAEVIFYY
+923 AEADVIFYHY
-932 YMDN
+932 IDD

>member
-39 KYAAPLN
+39 KYAAPLG

-64 EDAFDT
+64 EDAYET
-70 LKELDP
+70 LKELEP
-76 ELKQYASNFFAEVAL
+76 ELKQYASNFLAEVAL

-117 IGQDSNTDTATESKY
+117 IGQDNTTDAATESKY

-138 AINKAFLNV
+138 AINEAFLKV
-147 WDASNA
+147 WDGSNA
-153 GKAVK
+153 GEAVK
-158 SDFWERYD
+158 TDFWERYD
-166 VFGSSASTAAI
+166 VFGGSASTAAI
-177 DEAEADSALYA
+177 DEAEADSVLYA
-188 MSVEKKE
+188 MSDEKKG

-208 DPDDAVF
+208 DPEDEVF
-215 CDAVNIEHYYDL
+215 CDTVDIEHYYDL

-246 EEDEDEC
+246 EE
-253 GDTPKGLSF
+253 GDGETPEGLRF
-262 TLQDLY
+262 TFSDIY
-268 AVWSIVNP
+268 AVWSIMETKFN
-276 SFSYCALTYPID
+276 LTYHYPLD
-288 GFFNDFYVDGDFLSK
+288 GFLSDFHVDQSLFTDLW
-303 LHEDNY
+303 LDNY
-309 LKDFGFYG
+309 MKEPDFVESAERVSRFGTDEKEYV
-317 ISRLG
+317 SRLLA
-322 TSERDHISTIMA
+322 D
-334 ETISVN
+334 TISVN
-340 LDDEDIGV
+340 IGEDDEI
-348 LLGQYKSLVDDYGLP
+348 S
-363 DSLGDFLDG
+363 DSLDAYKALVENYGFPDCLADFLDG
-372 HGISEYRPDK
+372 HGISEYRTDK
-382 QAIIRKVQIEPD
+382 QAIVRKVEIEPD

-404 IKVSLEVDGCKDG
+404 IKVTVNIKGCKEG

-424 VYHADDDSPVPSP
+424 VFHADDDSPVPDP

-442 GNYSWNYDG
+442 GNYSWDYDD
-451 VGDVLSVYQNLFP
+451 VDVLSKWMTLEPSYDDSLFE
-464 PYDFSGF
+464 
-471 TDLEMLLPNDLLPA
+471 DLEMFLPNDFLPA
-485 DRDYYIKVYVF
+485 DRDYYIKVFVF
-496 DVDEQVFISYPFHTQ
+496 DIDEQVFISYPSHTQ

-591 KISEKLSLKLPE
+591 KISEKLNLQLPE

-629 GLGCNNDTFYE
+629 WLGCNNDTFYE
-640 TLVVCLQNKESDG
+640 TLVVCLQNKENNG

-678 AYNGPVYDQPAL
+678 AYNGPVYDQPAF
-690 AKAFKRRFWCQVEKE
+690 AKSLESRFWQQVETE
-705 ISNLNYELIK
+705 IGKLNYERIK
-715 LSERATVIPPKS
+715 LSERATAITP
-727 VKVTKKEVSQVVL
+727 
-740 NGENHIRLTMSCQMD
+740 EN
-755 GCKGLSLTGECE
+755 E
-767 ARYAVIGTTVDT
+767 
-779 SDYNYMQGYPN
+779 N
-790 VLCVS
+790 V
-795 KLFKPSYDSSV
+795 
-806 YSDVEFDFPQRLLP
+806 
-820 QKSRYKFELC
+820 
-830 FYLNPTFQPIG
+830 
-841 TAATID
+841 
-847 STIGTPTDTGEAKGA
+847 KGA
-862 YHVILKSAGVKKL
+862 YHVVLKSAGAKKL
-875 VVIKLV
+875 VVIKFV

-889 KKAKD
+889 NTAKN

-902 VKVCTTED
+902 VKVCPNED

-923 AEAEVIFYY
+923 AKAEVIFYY
-932 YMDN
+932 YIND

>member
-29 ITTSEAEVFI
+29 ITTSEAEIFI
-39 KYAAPLN
+39 KYAAPLKMN
-46 MSQGRMDRFINS
+46 QRRMDRFINS

-64 EDAFDT
+64 EDAYET
-70 LKELDP
+70 LKELEP

-117 IGQDSNTDTATESKY
+117 IGQDNNTDTATESKY
-132 SKRELC
+132 SKLELC
-138 AINKAFLNV
+138 AINEAFLNV
-147 WDASNA
+147 WDASDA

-188 MSVEKKE
+188 MSDEKKG

-208 DPDDAVF
+208 DPEDEVF
-215 CDAVNIEHYYDL
+215 CDTVDIEHYYDL

-246 EEDEDEC
+246 EE
-253 GDTPKGLSF
+253 GDGETPEGLRF
-262 TLQDLY
+262 TFSDIY
-268 AVWSIVNP
+268 AVWSIMETKFN
-276 SFSYCALTYPID
+276 LTYHYPLD
-288 GFFNDFYVDGDFLSK
+288 GFLSDFHVDQSLFTDLW
-303 LHEDNY
+303 LDNY
-309 LKDFGFYG
+309 MKELEDFVESAERVSRFGTDEKEYV
-317 ISRLG
+317 SRLLA
-322 TSERDHISTIMA
+322 D
-334 ETISVN
+334 TISVN
-340 LDDEDIGV
+340 IGEDDEI
-348 LLGQYKSLVDDYGLP
+348 S
-363 DSLGDFLDG
+363 DSLDAYKALVENYGFPDCLADLLDG
-372 HGISEYRPDK
+372 HGISEYRTDK
-382 QAIIRKVQIEPD
+382 QAIIRKVEIEPD

-404 IKVSLEVDGCKDG
+404 IKVTVNIKGCKDG

-424 VYHADDDSPVPSP
+424 VYHADDDSPVPDP

-442 GNYSWNYDG
+442 GNYSWDYDD
-451 VGDVLSVYQNLFP
+451 VDVLSKWMTLEPSYNDSIFK
-464 PYDFSGF
+464 
-471 TDLEMLLPNDLLPA
+471 DLEMYLPNDFLPH
-485 DRDYYIKVYVF
+485 DRDYYIKVFVF
-496 DVDEQVFISYPFHTQ
+496 DIDDQVFVSYPSHTQ

-545 IPGDYRDYRPCTIR
+545 IPGDYRDYRPCTVR

-640 TLVVCLQNKESDG
+640 TLVVCLQNKENNG

-690 AKAFKRRFWCQVEKE
+690 AESYKRKFWQQVETE
-705 ISNLNYELIK
+705 IDKLNYEFVK
-715 LSERATVIPPKS
+715 PSARATAINPKNE
-727 VKVTKKEVSQVVL
+727 K
-740 NGENHIRLTMSCQMD
+740 
-755 GCKGLSLTGECE
+755 
-767 ARYAVIGTTVDT
+767 
-779 SDYNYMQGYPN
+779 
-790 VLCVS
+790 
-795 KLFKPSYDSSV
+795 
-806 YSDVEFDFPQRLLP
+806 
-820 QKSRYKFELC
+820 
-830 FYLNPTFQPIG
+830 
-841 TAATID
+841 
-847 STIGTPTDTGEAKGA
+847 AKGA
-862 YHVILKSAGVKKL
+862 YHVVLKSAGAKKL
-875 VVIKLV
+875 VVIKLI
-881 QEIMHSDL
+881 QEILRCDL
-889 KKAKD
+889 NKAKHLAD
-894 LVDALPDT
+894 TAQET
-902 VKVCTTED
+902 VKAYENED

-923 AEAEVIFYY
+923 AEAEVIFYHY
-932 YMDN
+932 IDD

>member
-46 MSQGRMDRFINS
+46 MNQGRMDRFINS

-64 EDAFDT
+64 EDAYET
-70 LKELDP
+70 LKELEP
-76 ELKQYASNFFAEVAL
+76 ELKQYASNFLAEVAL
-91 ADGDVSDEENDIY
+91 ADGDVSDEENDVY

-117 IGQDSNTDTATESKY
+117 IGQDNTTDTATESKY
-132 SKRELC
+132 SKQELC
-138 AINKAFLNV
+138 AINEAFLNV

-188 MSVEKKE
+188 MSDEKKG

-208 DPDDAVF
+208 DPDDEVF

-233 PDLLTDHVLDYEN
+233 PDLLTNHILDYKN
-246 EEDEDEC
+246 EEDEDDFGE
-253 GDTPKGLSF
+253 TPKGLSF

-268 AVWSIVNP
+268 AVWSIVKLN
-276 SFSYCALTYPID
+276 FSYCALTYPID
-288 GFFNDFYVDGDFLSK
+288 IFFNDFCVDGGFFSK
-303 LHEDNY
+303 LQEDNY
-309 LKDFGFYG
+309 LKNLNLYDSGER

-322 TSERDHISTIMA
+322 NSEREHISTILA

-340 LDDEDIGV
+340 LDDEDISV
-348 LLGQYKSLVDDYGLP
+348 LLSEYKTLVDDYGLP
-363 DSLGDFLDG
+363 DSLGDLLDG
-372 HGISEYRPDK
+372 HGISEYRSDK
-382 QAIIRKVQIEPD
+382 IAIIQKVEIEPD

-424 VYHADDDSPVPSP
+424 VYHADDDSPVSGP

-464 PYDFSGF
+464 SYDFSGF

-485 DRDYYIKVYVF
+485 DRDYYIKVFVF

-517 TKNEYDPDVITIEPT
+517 TKNEYDPDMITIEPT

-640 TLVVCLQNKESDG
+640 TLVVCLQNKENNG

-690 AKAFKRRFWCQVEKE
+690 AESYKREFWQQVETK
-705 ISNLNYELIK
+705 IGKLNYEFVK
-715 LSERATVIPPKS
+715 LSERARAITPKS
-727 VKVTKKEVSQVVL
+727 
-740 NGENHIRLTMSCQMD
+740 EN
-755 GCKGLSLTGECE
+755 
-767 ARYAVIGTTVDT
+767 V
-779 SDYNYMQGYPN
+779 
-790 VLCVS
+790 
-795 KLFKPSYDSSV
+795 
-806 YSDVEFDFPQRLLP
+806 
-820 QKSRYKFELC
+820 
-830 FYLNPTFQPIG
+830 
-841 TAATID
+841 
-847 STIGTPTDTGEAKGA
+847 KGA
-862 YHVILKSAGVKKL
+862 YHVVLKSAGAKKL
-875 VVIKLV
+875 VVIKLI
-881 QEIMHSDL
+881 QEILRCDL
-889 KKAKD
+889 NKAKHLAD
-894 LVDALPDT
+894 TAQET
-902 VKVCTTED
+902 VKAYENED

-923 AEAEVIFYY
+923 AKADDYI
-932 YMDN
+932 DD

>member
-29 ITTSEAEVFI
+29 ITTSEAEIFI
-39 KYAAPLN
+39 KYAAPLG

-64 EDAFDT
+64 EDAYET
-70 LKELDP
+70 LKELEP
-76 ELKQYASNFFAEVAL
+76 ELKQYASNFLAEVAL

-104 ANVMETCDLPFTT
+104 ANVMETCDLPFTN
-117 IGQDSNTDTATESKY
+117 IGQNNNDTATESKY
-132 SKRELC
+132 TQKELC
-138 AINKAFLNV
+138 AINDAVLDV
-147 WDASNA
+147 WDATDA

-158 SDFWERYD
+158 TDFWERYD
-166 VFGSSASTAAI
+166 VYGQSASTALL
-177 DEAEADSALYA
+177 DEAEAESVLYA
-188 MSVEKKE
+188 MSDEKKE
-195 EVSKMLLEVILAK
+195 EVSKMLLEVLLAR
-208 DPDDAVF
+208 DPDDDLF
-215 CDAVNIEHYYDL
+215 CDAINIERYYDL

-233 PDLLTDHVLDYEN
+233 PDLLTDHVLDYKN
-246 EEDEDEC
+246 EEDDDYGE
-253 GDTPKGLSF
+253 TPKGLRYTFS
-262 TLQDLY
+262 DIY
-268 AVWSIVNP
+268 AVWSIMETKFN
-276 SFSYCALTYPID
+276 LTYHYPCD
-288 GFFNDFYVDGDFLSK
+288 GFLSDFHVDQSLFTDLWLANYMKDPDFVESAERVSRFGTDEKAYV
-303 LHEDNY
+303 
-309 LKDFGFYG
+309 
-317 ISRLG
+317 SRLL
-322 TSERDHISTIMA
+322 A

-340 LDDEDIGV
+340 IGEDDEISDS
-348 LLGQYKSLVDDYGLP
+348 LDAYKTLVENYGLP
-363 DSLGDFLDG
+363 DCLADYLDG
-372 HGISEYRPDK
+372 HGISEYRTDK
-382 QAIIRKVQIEPD
+382 QAIIRKVEIEPD

-404 IKVSLEVDGCKDG
+404 IKVTVNIKGCKDG

-424 VYHADDDSPVPSP
+424 VFHADDDSPVPDP

-442 GNYSWNYDG
+442 GNYSWDYDD
-451 VGDVLSVYQNLFP
+451 VDVLSKWMTLEPSYNDSIFE
-464 PYDFSGF
+464 
-471 TDLEMLLPNDLLPA
+471 DLEMFLPNDFLPA
-485 DRDYYIKVYVF
+485 DRDYYIKVFVF
-496 DVDEQVFISYPFHTQ
+496 DIDDQVFISYPSHTQ

-640 TLVVCLQNKESDG
+640 TLVVCLQNKENNG

-690 AKAFKRRFWCQVEKE
+690 AESYKRKFWEQVETE
-705 ISNLNYELIK
+705 IDKLNYEFVK
-715 LSERATVIPPKS
+715 PSARATAINPKNE
-727 VKVTKKEVSQVVL
+727 K
-740 NGENHIRLTMSCQMD
+740 
-755 GCKGLSLTGECE
+755 
-767 ARYAVIGTTVDT
+767 
-779 SDYNYMQGYPN
+779 
-790 VLCVS
+790 
-795 KLFKPSYDSSV
+795 
-806 YSDVEFDFPQRLLP
+806 
-820 QKSRYKFELC
+820 
-830 FYLNPTFQPIG
+830 
-841 TAATID
+841 
-847 STIGTPTDTGEAKGA
+847 AKGA
-862 YHVILKSAGVKKL
+862 YHVVLKSAGAKKL
-875 VVIKLV
+875 VVIKLI
-881 QEIMHSDL
+881 QEILRCDL
-889 KKAKD
+889 IKAKHLAD
-894 LVDALPDT
+894 TALET
-902 VKVCTTED
+902 VKACENED

-923 AEAEVIFYY
+923 AEADVIFYHY
-932 YMDN
+932 IDD

>member
-91 ADGDVSDEENDIY
+91 ADGDVNDEENDIY

-117 IGQDSNTDTATESKY
+117 IGQDSNNTATESKY
-132 SKRELC
+132 SQRELC
-138 AINKAFLNV
+138 AINAAFLKV
-147 WDASNA
+147 WDATDA
-153 GKAVK
+153 GQEVK
-158 SDFWERYD
+158 TAFWERYD

-177 DEAEADSALYA
+177 DEAEADSVLYA

-276 SFSYCALTYPID
+276 NFSYCALTYPID

-464 PYDFSGF
+464 SYDFSGF

-690 AKAFKRRFWCQVEKE
+690 AESYKRKFWQQVETE
-705 ISNLNYELIK
+705 ISKLNYEFVK
-715 LSERATVIPPKS
+715 LSERATAINPKNE
-727 VKVTKKEVSQVVL
+727 K
-740 NGENHIRLTMSCQMD
+740 
-755 GCKGLSLTGECE
+755 
-767 ARYAVIGTTVDT
+767 
-779 SDYNYMQGYPN
+779 
-790 VLCVS
+790 
-795 KLFKPSYDSSV
+795 
-806 YSDVEFDFPQRLLP
+806 
-820 QKSRYKFELC
+820 
-830 FYLNPTFQPIG
+830 
-841 TAATID
+841 
-847 STIGTPTDTGEAKGA
+847 AKGA
-862 YHVILKSAGVKKL
+862 YHVVLKSAGAKKL
-875 VVIKLV
+875 VVIKLI
-881 QEIMHSDL
+881 QEILRCDL
-889 KKAKD
+889 IKAKHLAD
-894 LVDALPDT
+894 TALET
-902 VKVCTTED
+902 VKACENED

-932 YMDN
+932 YIDD

>member
-23 AKTDGD
+23 ANTDGD

-64 EDAFDT
+64 EDAYET
-70 LKELDP
+70 LKELEP

-138 AINKAFLNV
+138 AINEAFLKV
-147 WDASNA
+147 WDGSNA
-153 GKAVK
+153 GEAVK
-158 SDFWERYD
+158 TDFWERYD
-166 VFGSSASTAAI
+166 VFGGSASTAAI

-188 MSVEKKE
+188 MSDEKKE

-208 DPDDAVF
+208 DPDDEVF
-215 CDAVNIEHYYDL
+215 CDAENIEHYYDL
-227 VVKTGL
+227 VVRTGL
-233 PDLLTDHVLDYEN
+233 PDLLTDHVLDYKN
-246 EEDEDEC
+246 EEDEDDYGE
-253 GDTPKGLSF
+253 TPKGLSF

-276 SFSYCALTYPID
+276 NFSYCALSYPID
-288 GFFNDFYVDGDFLSK
+288 IFFNDFCVDGDFFSK
-303 LHEDNY
+303 LQDDNY
-309 LKDFGFYG
+309 LKNLNFYDG
-317 ISRLG
+317 GERISRLG
-322 TSERDHISTIMA
+322 TSERDHISTILA

-372 HGISEYRPDK
+372 HGISEYRTDK
-382 QAIIRKVQIEPD
+382 QAIIRKVEIEPD

-424 VYHADDDSPVPSP
+424 VYHADDDSPVPGP

-464 PYDFSGF
+464 SYDFSGF

-485 DRDYYIKVYVF
+485 DRDYYIKVFVF
-496 DVDEQVFISYPFHTQ
+496 DIDEQVFISYPSHTQ

-640 TLVVCLQNKESDG
+640 TLVVCLQNKENNG

-690 AKAFKRRFWCQVEKE
+690 AESYKRKFWQQVETE
-705 ISNLNYELIK
+705 IDKLNYEFVK
-715 LSERATVIPPKS
+715 LSDRARAITPKS
-727 VKVTKKEVSQVVL
+727 
-740 NGENHIRLTMSCQMD
+740 EN
-755 GCKGLSLTGECE
+755 
-767 ARYAVIGTTVDT
+767 V
-779 SDYNYMQGYPN
+779 
-790 VLCVS
+790 
-795 KLFKPSYDSSV
+795 
-806 YSDVEFDFPQRLLP
+806 
-820 QKSRYKFELC
+820 
-830 FYLNPTFQPIG
+830 
-841 TAATID
+841 
-847 STIGTPTDTGEAKGA
+847 KGA
-862 YHVILKSAGVKKL
+862 YHVVLKSAGAKKL
-875 VVIKLV
+875 VVIKLI
-881 QEIMHSDL
+881 QEILHCDL
-889 KKAKD
+889 IKAKHLAD
-894 LVDALPDT
+894 TALET
-902 VKVCTTED
+902 VKACENED

-923 AEAEVIFYY
+923 AEADVIFYHY
-932 YMDN
+932 IDD

>member
-39 KYAAPLN
+39 KYAAPLG

-64 EDAFDT
+64 EDAYET
-70 LKELDP
+70 LKELEP

-104 ANVMETCDLPFTT
+104 ANVMEICDLPFTT
-117 IGQDSNTDTATESKY
+117 IGQDNSNNTATESKY
-132 SKRELC
+132 SQRELC
-138 AINKAFLNV
+138 AINAAFLKV
-147 WDASNA
+147 WDATDA
-153 GKAVK
+153 GQAVK
-158 SDFWERYD
+158 TAFWERYD
-166 VFGSSASTAAI
+166 VFGEDVTTQDMSS
-177 DEAEADSALYA
+177 DEAESVLYA
-188 MSVEKKE
+188 MSDEKKG
-195 EVSKMLLEVILAK
+195 EVSKMLLEVLLAR
-208 DPDDAVF
+208 DPDDDLF
-215 CDAVNIEHYYDL
+215 CDAINIERYYDL

-233 PDLLTDHVLDYEN
+233 PDLLTDHVLDYKN
-246 EEDEDEC
+246 EEDDDYGE
-253 GDTPKGLSF
+253 TPKGLRYTFS
-262 TLQDLY
+262 DIY
-268 AVWSIVNP
+268 AVWSIIETRFN
-276 SFSYCALTYPID
+276 LTYHYHRD
-288 GFFNDFYVDGDFLSK
+288 GFLSDFHVDQDLFTDLWLANYMKDPDFVESAERVSRFGTDEKAYV
-303 LHEDNY
+303 
-309 LKDFGFYG
+309 
-317 ISRLG
+317 SRLL
-322 TSERDHISTIMA
+322 A

-340 LDDEDIGV
+340 IGEDDEISD
-348 LLGQYKSLVDDYGLP
+348 SLVAYKALVENYGLP
-363 DSLGDFLDG
+363 DCLADYLDG
-372 HGISEYRPDK
+372 HGISEYRTDK
-382 QAIIRKVQIEPD
+382 QAIIRKVEIEPD

-404 IKVSLEVDGCKDG
+404 IKVTVNIKGCKDG

-424 VYHADDDSPVPSP
+424 VFHADDDSPVPDP

-442 GNYSWNYDG
+442 GNYSWDYDD
-451 VGDVLSVYQNLFP
+451 VDVLSKWMTLEPSYNDSIFE
-464 PYDFSGF
+464 
-471 TDLEMLLPNDLLPA
+471 DLEMFLPNDFLPA
-485 DRDYYIKVYVF
+485 DRDYYIKVFVF
-496 DVDEQVFISYPFHTQ
+496 DIDDQVFISYPSHTQ

-629 GLGCNNDTFYE
+629 GLNISNDTFYE
-640 TLVVCLQNKESDG
+640 TLVVCLQNKGNDG

-667 LKALDE
+667 LKALDA

-690 AKAFKRRFWCQVEKE
+690 AESYKRRFWQQVENE
-705 ISNLNYELIK
+705 ISKLNYERVK
-715 LSERATVIPPKS
+715 LSERATAITPKS
-727 VKVTKKEVSQVVL
+727 EK
-740 NGENHIRLTMSCQMD
+740 
-755 GCKGLSLTGECE
+755 
-767 ARYAVIGTTVDT
+767 
-779 SDYNYMQGYPN
+779 
-790 VLCVS
+790 
-795 KLFKPSYDSSV
+795 
-806 YSDVEFDFPQRLLP
+806 
-820 QKSRYKFELC
+820 
-830 FYLNPTFQPIG
+830 
-841 TAATID
+841 
-847 STIGTPTDTGEAKGA
+847 AKGA
-862 YHVILKSAGVKKL
+862 YHVILKSAGPKKL
-875 VVIKLV
+875 VVIKLI
-881 QEIMHSDL
+881 QEILHCDL
-889 KKAKD
+889 NKAKHLAD
-894 LVDALPDT
+894 TALET
-902 VKVCTTED
+902 VKACENEG

-932 YMDN
+932 YIDD

>member
-29 ITTSEAEVFI
+29 ITTSEAEIFI
-39 KYAAPLN
+39 KYAAPLKMN
-46 MSQGRMDRFINS
+46 QGRMDRFINS

-64 EDAFDT
+64 EDAYET
-70 LKELDP
+70 LKELEP
-76 ELKQYASNFFAEVAL
+76 ELKQYASNFLAEVAL

-138 AINKAFLNV
+138 AINEAFLNV

-188 MSVEKKE
+188 MSDEKKE
-195 EVSKMLLEVILAK
+195 EVSKMLLEVIMAK
-208 DPDDAVF
+208 DPDDEVF

-233 PDLLTDHVLDYEN
+233 PDLLTDHVLDYKN
-246 EEDEDEC
+246 EEDEDDYGE
-253 GDTPKGLSF
+253 TPKGLSF

-276 SFSYCALTYPID
+276 NFSYCALSYPID
-288 GFFNDFYVDGDFLSK
+288 IFFDDFCVDGDFFSK
-303 LHEDNY
+303 LQEDNY
-309 LKDFGFYG
+309 LKNLNLYDSGER

-322 TSERDHISTIMA
+322 NSEREHISTILA

-340 LDDEDIGV
+340 LDDEDISV

-363 DSLGDFLDG
+363 DSLGDLLDG
-372 HGISEYRPDK
+372 HGISEYRSDK
-382 QAIIRKVQIEPD
+382 IAIIQKVEIEPD

-424 VYHADDDSPVPSP
+424 VYHADDDSPVPGP

-464 PYDFSGF
+464 SYDFSGF

-565 LNSFDKMKGNLGAK
+565 LNSFDKMKENLGAK
-579 NLSSQNYTPELD
+579 NLSSQNNTPKLD
-591 KISEKLSLKLPE
+591 QISEKLNLQLPE

-629 GLGCNNDTFYE
+629 GLNISNDTFYE

-678 AYNGPVYDQPAL
+678 AYNGPVYDQPAF
-690 AKAFKRRFWCQVEKE
+690 AKSLESRFWQQVETE
-705 ISNLNYELIK
+705 IGKLNYERVK
-715 LSERATVIPPKS
+715 PSARATAINPKNE
-727 VKVTKKEVSQVVL
+727 K
-740 NGENHIRLTMSCQMD
+740 
-755 GCKGLSLTGECE
+755 
-767 ARYAVIGTTVDT
+767 
-779 SDYNYMQGYPN
+779 
-790 VLCVS
+790 
-795 KLFKPSYDSSV
+795 
-806 YSDVEFDFPQRLLP
+806 
-820 QKSRYKFELC
+820 
-830 FYLNPTFQPIG
+830 
-841 TAATID
+841 
-847 STIGTPTDTGEAKGA
+847 AKGA
-862 YHVILKSAGVKKL
+862 YHVVLKSAGAKKL
-875 VVIKLV
+875 VVIKLA

-889 KKAKD
+889 ITAKN
-894 LVDALPDT
+894 LVDALPKT
-902 VKVCTTED
+902 IKTCANID
-910 EAYALKAKLEAAG
+910 EANALKAKLEAAG
-923 AEAEVIFYY
+923 AVAVIT
-932 YMDN
+932 MN

>member
-23 AKTDGD
+23 AHADGD
-29 ITTSEAEVFI
+29 ITPIEGEIFI
-39 KYAAPLN
+39 KYAAPLG

-58 AMKMDL
+58 ATRMDL
-64 EDAFDT
+64 EDAYET
-70 LKELDP
+70 LKELEP

-91 ADGDVSDEENDIY
+91 ADGDVSDEENDTY
-104 ANVMETCDLPFTT
+104 ANVMEICDLPFTT
-117 IGQDSNTDTATESKY
+117 IGQDNSNNTATESKY
-132 SKRELC
+132 SQRELC
-138 AINKAFLNV
+138 AINAAFLKV
-147 WDASNA
+147 WDATDA
-153 GKAVK
+153 GQDVK
-158 SDFWERYD
+158 TAFWERYD
-166 VFGSSASTAAI
+166 VFGEDVTTQDMSS
-177 DEAEADSALYA
+177 DEAESVLYA
-188 MSVEKKE
+188 MSDEKKE
-195 EVSKMLLEVILAK
+195 EVSKLLLDVIVAK
-208 DPDDAVF
+208 DPDDEVF
-215 CDAVNIEHYYDL
+215 CDAVNIEEYYDL
-227 VVKTGL
+227 VVRTGL
-233 PDLLTDHVLDYEN
+233 PDLLTDHVLDYKN
-246 EEDEDEC
+246 EEDEDDYGE
-253 GDTPKGLSF
+253 TPKGLSF

-276 SFSYCALTYPID
+276 NFSYCALSYPID
-288 GFFNDFYVDGDFLSK
+288 IFFNDFYVDGDFLSK

-322 TSERDHISTIMA
+322 TGERDHISTIMA

-372 HGISEYRPDK
+372 HGISEYRTDK
-382 QAIIRKVQIEPD
+382 QAIIRKVEIEPD

-424 VYHADDDSPVPSP
+424 VYYADDDSPVPDP

-464 PYDFSGF
+464 SYDFSGF

-485 DRDYYIKVYVF
+485 DRDYYIKVFVF
-496 DVDEQVFISYPFHTQ
+496 DIDDQVFISYPSHTQ

-517 TKNEYDPDVITIEPT
+517 TKNEYDPDMITIEPT

-565 LNSFDKMKGNLGAK
+565 LNSFDKMKENLGAK
-579 NLSSQNYTPELD
+579 NLSSQNNTPKLD
-591 KISEKLSLKLPE
+591 QISEKLNLQLLE

-629 GLGCNNDTFYE
+629 GLNISNDTFYE
-640 TLVVCLQNKESDG
+640 TLVVCLQNKGNDG

-667 LKALDE
+667 LKALDA

-678 AYNGPVYDQPAL
+678 AYNGPVYDQPAF
-690 AKAFKRRFWCQVEKE
+690 AKSFENRFWQQVETE
-705 ISNLNYELIK
+705 IGKLNYERIK
-715 LSERATVIPPKS
+715 LSERATAITPKS
-727 VKVTKKEVSQVVL
+727 
-740 NGENHIRLTMSCQMD
+740 EN
-755 GCKGLSLTGECE
+755 
-767 ARYAVIGTTVDT
+767 V
-779 SDYNYMQGYPN
+779 
-790 VLCVS
+790 
-795 KLFKPSYDSSV
+795 
-806 YSDVEFDFPQRLLP
+806 
-820 QKSRYKFELC
+820 
-830 FYLNPTFQPIG
+830 
-841 TAATID
+841 
-847 STIGTPTDTGEAKGA
+847 KGA
-862 YHVILKSAGVKKL
+862 YHVVLKSAGAKKL
-875 VVIKLV
+875 VVIKLA

-889 KKAKD
+889 FTAKN
-894 LVDALPDT
+894 LVDALPKT
-902 VKVCTTED
+902 IKTCANID
-910 EAYALKAKLEAAG
+910 EANALKAKLEAAG
-923 AEAEVIFYY
+923 AVAVIT
-932 YMDN
+932 MN

>member
-23 AKTDGD
+23 AHADGD
-29 ITTSEAEVFI
+29 ITPIEGEIFI
-39 KYAAPLN
+39 KYAAPLG

-58 AMKMDL
+58 ATRMDL
-64 EDAFDT
+64 EDAYET
-70 LKELDP
+70 LKELEP

-104 ANVMETCDLPFTT
+104 ANVMEICDLPFTT
-117 IGQDSNTDTATESKY
+117 IGQDNSNNTATESKY
-132 SKRELC
+132 SQRELC
-138 AINKAFLNV
+138 AINAAFLKV
-147 WDASNA
+147 WDATDA
-153 GKAVK
+153 GQDVK
-158 SDFWERYD
+158 TAFWERYD

-188 MSVEKKE
+188 MSDEKKG

-208 DPDDAVF
+208 DPDDEVF

-233 PDLLTDHVLDYEN
+233 PDLLTDHILDYKN
-246 EEDEDEC
+246 EEDEDDYGE
-253 GDTPKGLSF
+253 TPKGLSF

-276 SFSYCALTYPID
+276 NFSYCALSYPID
-288 GFFNDFYVDGDFLSK
+288 IFFNDFYVDGDFLSK

-309 LKDFGFYG
+309 LKNLGFYDSEERV
-317 ISRLG
+317 SRLG
-322 TSERDHISTIMA
+322 SREREHISTIMA

-382 QAIIRKVQIEPD
+382 QAIIRKVEIEPD

-424 VYHADDDSPVPSP
+424 VYYADDDSPVPDP

-464 PYDFSGF
+464 SYDFSGF

-517 TKNEYDPDVITIEPT
+517 TKNEYDPDMITIEPT

-545 IPGDYRDYRPCTIR
+545 IPGDYRDYRPFTIS

-565 LNSFDKMKGNLGAK
+565 LSSYDDLKKKLGAEQ
-579 NLSSQNYTPELD
+579 LLSQNDTPKLD
-591 KISEKLSLKLPE
+591 QISEKLHLELPGV
-603 ADNELKLCIMYDE
+603 DNELKLCISYDE
-616 NGAHGY
+616 QGAHGY

-629 GLGCNNDTFYE
+629 GLNISNDTFYE
-640 TLVVCLQNKESDG
+640 TLVVCLQNKGNDG

-667 LKALDE
+667 LKALDA

-690 AKAFKRRFWCQVEKE
+690 AESYKRRFWQQVENE
-705 ISNLNYELIK
+705 ISKLNYERVK
-715 LSERATVIPPKS
+715 LSERATAI
-727 VKVTKKEVSQVVL
+727 TL
-740 NGENHIRLTMSCQMD
+740 EN
-755 GCKGLSLTGECE
+755 E
-767 ARYAVIGTTVDT
+767 
-779 SDYNYMQGYPN
+779 N
-790 VLCVS
+790 V
-795 KLFKPSYDSSV
+795 
-806 YSDVEFDFPQRLLP
+806 
-820 QKSRYKFELC
+820 
-830 FYLNPTFQPIG
+830 
-841 TAATID
+841 
-847 STIGTPTDTGEAKGA
+847 KGA
-862 YHVILKSAGVKKL
+862 YHVVLKSAGAKKL
-875 VVIKLV
+875 VVIKLI
-881 QEIMHSDL
+881 QEILRCDL
-889 KKAKD
+889 NKAKHLAD
-894 LVDALPDT
+894 TALET
-902 VKVCTTED
+902 VKACENED

-932 YMDN
+932 YIDD

>member
-23 AKTDGD
+23 AHADGD
-29 ITTSEAEVFI
+29 ITPIEGEIFI
-39 KYAAPLN
+39 KYAAPLG

-58 AMKMDL
+58 ATRMDL
-64 EDAFDT
+64 EDAYET
-70 LKELDP
+70 LKELEP

-117 IGQDSNTDTATESKY
+117 IGQDNDSQPAAQSKY
-132 SKRELC
+132 TQKELC
-138 AINKAFLNV
+138 AINEAFLKV
-147 WDASNA
+147 WNASNA

-166 VFGSSASTAAI
+166 VFGGSASTVAI

-188 MSVEKKE
+188 MSDEKKE
-195 EVSKMLLEVILAK
+195 EVSKMLLEVIMAK
-208 DPDDAVF
+208 DPDDEVF

-233 PDLLTDHVLDYEN
+233 PDLLTDHVLDYKN
-246 EEDEDEC
+246 EEDEDDYGE
-253 GDTPKGLSF
+253 TPKGLSF

-276 SFSYCALTYPID
+276 NFSYCALSYPID
-288 GFFNDFYVDGDFLSK
+288 IFFDDFCVDGDFFSK
-303 LHEDNY
+303 LQEDNY
-309 LKDFGFYG
+309 LKNLNLYDSGER

-322 TSERDHISTIMA
+322 NSEREHISTILA

-340 LDDEDIGV
+340 LDDEDISV

-372 HGISEYRPDK
+372 HGISEYRSDK
-382 QAIIRKVQIEPD
+382 IAIIQKVEIEPD

-424 VYHADDDSPVPSP
+424 VYHADDDSPVSGP

-464 PYDFSGF
+464 SYDFSGF
-471 TDLEMLLPNDLLPA
+471 TDLDMLLPNDLLPA
-485 DRDYYIKVYVF
+485 DRDYYIKVFVF
-496 DVDEQVFISYPFHTQ
+496 DIDEQVFISYPSHTQ

-517 TKNEYDPDVITIEPT
+517 TKNEYDPDMITIEPT

-565 LNSFDKMKGNLGAK
+565 LNSFDKMKENLGAK
-579 NLSSQNYTPELD
+579 NLSSQNNTPKLD
-591 KISEKLSLKLPE
+591 QISEKLNLQLPE

-629 GLGCNNDTFYE
+629 GLNISNDTFYE

-661 SQLREV
+661 NQLREV

-678 AYNGPVYDQPAL
+678 AYNGPVYDQPAF
-690 AKAFKRRFWCQVEKE
+690 AKSFENRFWQQVETE
-705 ISNLNYELIK
+705 IGKLNYERIK
-715 LSERATVIPPKS
+715 LSERATAINPKNE
-727 VKVTKKEVSQVVL
+727 K
-740 NGENHIRLTMSCQMD
+740 
-755 GCKGLSLTGECE
+755 
-767 ARYAVIGTTVDT
+767 
-779 SDYNYMQGYPN
+779 
-790 VLCVS
+790 
-795 KLFKPSYDSSV
+795 
-806 YSDVEFDFPQRLLP
+806 
-820 QKSRYKFELC
+820 
-830 FYLNPTFQPIG
+830 
-841 TAATID
+841 
-847 STIGTPTDTGEAKGA
+847 AKGA
-862 YHVILKSAGVKKL
+862 YHVVLKSAGAKKL
-875 VVIKLV
+875 VVIKLA

-889 KKAKD
+889 ITAKN
-894 LVDALPDT
+894 LVDALPKT
-902 VKVCTTED
+902 IKTCANID
-910 EAYALKAKLEAAG
+910 EANALKAKLEAAG
-923 AEAEVIFYY
+923 AVAVIT
-932 YMDN
+932 MN

>member
-46 MSQGRMDRFINS
+46 MNQGRMDRFINS

-64 EDAFDT
+64 EDAYET
-70 LKELDP
+70 LKELEP
-76 ELKQYASNFFAEVAL
+76 ELKQYASNFLAEVAL

-138 AINKAFLNV
+138 AIHNAFLRV
-147 WDASNA
+147 WDSGQA
-153 GKAVK
+153 GQAILMA
-158 SDFWERYD
+158 FWERYNVYD
-166 VFGSSASTAAI
+166 GNESFATMNQ
-177 DEAEADSALYA
+177 DEADSALYA
-188 MSVEKKE
+188 MSDEKKG

-208 DPDDAVF
+208 DPDDEVF
-215 CDAVNIEHYYDL
+215 CDAVNIEYYYDL

-246 EEDEDEC
+246 EE
-253 GDTPKGLSF
+253 GDGETPEGLRF
-262 TLQDLY
+262 TFSDIY
-268 AVWSIVNP
+268 AVWSIMETKFNLI
-276 SFSYCALTYPID
+276 YHYPRD
-288 GFFNDFYVDGDFLSK
+288 GFLSDFHVDQSLFTDLW
-303 LHEDNY
+303 LDNY
-309 LKDFGFYG
+309 MKEPEDFVESAERVSRFGTDEKEYV
-317 ISRLG
+317 SRLLA
-322 TSERDHISTIMA
+322 D
-334 ETISVN
+334 TISVN
-340 LDDEDIGV
+340 IGEDDEIGDS
-348 LLGQYKSLVDDYGLP
+348 LDAYKALVENYGLP
-363 DSLGDFLDG
+363 DCLADLLDG
-372 HGISEYRPDK
+372 HGISEYRTDK
-382 QAIIRKVQIEPD
+382 QAIIRKVEIEPD
-394 LFVDGLSQTK
+394 LFIDGLSQTK
-404 IKVSLEVDGCKDG
+404 IKVSLEVNGCKDG

-424 VYHADDDSPVPSP
+424 VYYADDDSPVPDP

-442 GNYSWNYDG
+442 GNYSWDYDD
-451 VGDVLSVYQNLFP
+451 VDVLSKWMTLEPSYNDSIFK
-464 PYDFSGF
+464 
-471 TDLEMLLPNDLLPA
+471 DLEMYLPNDFLPH
-485 DRDYYIKVYVF
+485 DRDYYIKVFVF
-496 DVDEQVFISYPFHTQ
+496 DIDEQVFISYPSHTQ

-579 NLSSQNYTPELD
+579 NLSSQNYTPKLD
-591 KISEKLSLKLPE
+591 QISEKLNLQLPE

-629 GLGCNNDTFYE
+629 GLNISNDTFYE
-640 TLVVCLQNKESDG
+640 TLVVCLQNKENNG

-673 AVYGL
+673 AAYGL

-690 AKAFKRRFWCQVEKE
+690 AESYKRKFWQQVETE
-705 ISNLNYELIK
+705 IDKLNYEFVK
-715 LSERATVIPPKS
+715 LSERARAITPKS
-727 VKVTKKEVSQVVL
+727 
-740 NGENHIRLTMSCQMD
+740 EN
-755 GCKGLSLTGECE
+755 
-767 ARYAVIGTTVDT
+767 V
-779 SDYNYMQGYPN
+779 
-790 VLCVS
+790 
-795 KLFKPSYDSSV
+795 
-806 YSDVEFDFPQRLLP
+806 
-820 QKSRYKFELC
+820 
-830 FYLNPTFQPIG
+830 
-841 TAATID
+841 
-847 STIGTPTDTGEAKGA
+847 KGA
-862 YHVILKSAGVKKL
+862 YHVVLKSAGAKKL
-875 VVIKLV
+875 VVIKLI
-881 QEIMHSDL
+881 QEILRCDL
-889 KKAKD
+889 NKAKHLAD
-894 LVDALPDT
+894 TALET
-902 VKVCTTED
+902 VKACENED

-923 AEAEVIFYY
+923 AEADVIFYHY
-932 YMDN
+932 IDD

>member
-132 SKRELC
+132 SQRELC
-138 AINKAFLNV
+138 AINAAFLKV
-147 WDASNA
+147 WDATDA
-153 GKAVK
+153 GQEVK
-158 SDFWERYD
+158 TAFWERYD
-166 VFGSSASTAAI
+166 VFGEDVTTQDMSS
-177 DEAEADSALYA
+177 DEAESVLYA

-233 PDLLTDHVLDYEN
+233 PDLLTDHVLDYKN
-246 EEDEDEC
+246 EEDEDDC
-253 GDTPKGLSF
+253 GETPKGLRF

-268 AVWSIVNP
+268 TVWSIVNP
-276 SFSYCALTYPID
+276 YFTYCALSYPID
-288 GFFNDFYVDGDFLSK
+288 VFFNDFYVNDDFFTK
-303 LHEDNY
+303 LQEDNY
-309 LKDFGFYG
+309 LKDLGFCG

-322 TSERDHISTIMA
+322 TGEKDHISTILA

-340 LDDEDIGV
+340 FDDEDICI
-348 LLGQYKSLVDDYGLP
+348 LLSRYKALVDDYGLP
-363 DSLGDFLDG
+363 DSLADFLDG
-372 HGISEYRPDK
+372 HGISEYRTDK
-382 QAIIRKVQIEPD
+382 QAFIRKVEIEPD

-404 IKVSLEVDGCKDG
+404 IKVSLEVEGCKDG

-424 VYHADDDSPVPSP
+424 VYHADDDSPVPDP

-442 GNYSWNYDG
+442 GNYSWDYDD
-451 VGDVLSVYQNLFP
+451 VDVLSKWMTLEPSYNDSI
-464 PYDFSGF
+464 YE
-471 TDLEMLLPNDLLPA
+471 DLEMYLPNDFLPH
-485 DRDYYIKVYVF
+485 DRDYYIKVWVF
-496 DVDEQVFISYPFHTQ
+496 DIDDQAFISYPFHTQ
-511 GYRFKA
+511 QYSFKA
-517 TKNEYDPDVITIEPT
+517 TKNEYDPAQITIEPT
-532 YIVVSYYEKDRKK
+532 YIVVSYFEKDRKK
-545 IPGDYRDYRPCTIR
+545 IPGDYRDYRPCTIS

-565 LNSFDKMKGNLGAK
+565 LSSYDDLKKKLGAEQ
-579 NLSSQNYTPELD
+579 LLSQNDTPKLD
-591 KISEKLSLKLPE
+591 QISEKLHLELPGV
-603 ADNELKLCIMYDE
+603 DNELNLCISYDE
-616 NGAHGY
+616 QGAHGY

-629 GLGCNNDTFYE
+629 GLNISNDTFYE
-640 TLVVCLQNKESDG
+640 TLVVCLQNKGNDG

-673 AVYGL
+673 AAYGL
-678 AYNGPVYDQPAL
+678 AYNGPVYDQPAF
-690 AKAFKRRFWCQVEKE
+690 AKSLESRFWQQVETE
-705 ISNLNYELIK
+705 ISKLNYEFVK
-715 LSERATVIPPKS
+715 LSERATAINPK
-727 VKVTKKEVSQVVL
+727 
-740 NGENHIRLTMSCQMD
+740 NEN
-755 GCKGLSLTGECE
+755 
-767 ARYAVIGTTVDT
+767 V
-779 SDYNYMQGYPN
+779 
-790 VLCVS
+790 
-795 KLFKPSYDSSV
+795 
-806 YSDVEFDFPQRLLP
+806 
-820 QKSRYKFELC
+820 
-830 FYLNPTFQPIG
+830 
-841 TAATID
+841 
-847 STIGTPTDTGEAKGA
+847 KGA
-862 YHVILKSAGVKKL
+862 YHVVLKSAGAKKL
-875 VVIKLV
+875 VVIKLI
-881 QEIMHSDL
+881 QEILRCDL
-889 KKAKD
+889 IKAKHLAD
-894 LVDALPDT
+894 TALET
-902 VKVCTTED
+902 VKACENED

-932 YMDN
+932 YIDD